1 VTVSQRRMY
10 LFLLVLTITTA
21 AGFQGWRTLFNNFS
35 VEVVG
40 INGQQMGILQS
51 IREIPGFLAL
61 LVIYLLF
68 LISEHRLAALS
79 VIFLGLGV
87 GLTGLLPSFA
97 GLVFTTL
104 LMSFG
109 FHYYETLNQSLTLQY
124 FEYSMA
130 PIVLGR
136 LRAVCSATNI
146 AIGVVIFILAKFL
159 NYTQMFI
166 CLGGLVV
173 VGGFWAIMQDP
184 SDKNLPVQ
192 HKKMVLRARYW
203 LFYALT
209 FMAGARRQIFMA
221 FAVFLLVKRFN
232 FTVQEVT
239 VLFIINNVLNYF
251 ASPLIGKAINRFG
264 ERKVLSLE
272 YLALIFIFLTYAFTE
287 SKWVAGLMYILDFIF
302 FNFSIAIKSYFQ
314 KIAHPKD
321 IGPSMAVGFTINHIV
336 AVIVPV
342 VGGILWMTDYR
353 IPFFMGAGMS
363 IVSLILVQF
372 IKKDAMFLD

>member
-1 VTVSQRRMY
+1 MTVSQRRMY

>member
-1 VTVSQRRMY
+1 MY
-10 LFLLVLTITTA
+10 LFLLVLTVTTA

-35 VEVVG
+35 VEIAG

-51 IREIPGFLAL
+51 IREVPGFLAL

-68 LISEHRLAALS
+68 FISEHRLAALS

-97 GLVFTTL
+97 GLIFTTL

-124 FEYSMA
+124 FEHSTA

-136 LRAVCSATNI
+136 LRGLGSATNI
-146 AIGVVIFILAKFL
+146 AIGLIIFVLARFL

-173 VGGFWAIMQDP
+173 LGGLWAIMQDP

-192 HKKMVLRARYW
+192 HKKMILRARYW

-209 FMAGARRQIFMA
+209 FMAGARRQIFVA
-221 FAVFLLVKRFN
+221 FAVFLLVKRFH
-232 FTVQEVT
+232 FTVQEIT
-239 VLFIINNVLNYF
+239 VLFVINNVLNYF

-272 YLALIFIFLTYAFTE
+272 YFSLIFVFLTYAYTN
-287 SKWVAGLMYILDFIF
+287 SKWVVGLMYILDFIF

-353 IPFFMGAGMS
+353 IPFIMGAGMS

-372 IKKDAMFLD
+372 IKFNIHNQMQKH

>member
-1 VTVSQRRMY
+1 MTVSQRRMY

-79 VIFLGLGV
+79 VIFLGVGV

-97 GLVFTTL
+97 GLIFTTL

-124 FEYSMA
+124 FDYSTA

-136 LRAVCSATNI
+136 LRAVYSATNI

-166 CLGGLVV
+166 CMGGLVV
-173 VGGFWAIMQDP
+173 VGGLWAIIQDP

-192 HKKMVLRARYW
+192 HKKMILRSRYW

-287 SKWVAGLMYILDFIF
+287 SKWVAGIMYILDFIF

-372 IKKDAMFLD
+372 IKNGAMVP